1 MALSNVAKITEWD
14 GIQGKAVAGGVG
26 YSVYVGVFGDI
37 IRMPIVGDTFVI
49 DKAGKSKEGY
59 FIIKAS
65 LDGVP
70 VRRSKKT
77 RGSIFFRLFS
87 NNRFVRIVG
96 SLLLL
101 SLAMGLM
108 LAMCSGK

>member
-14 GIQGKAVAGGVG
+14 GIQGKAVAGGVE

-87 NNRFVRIVG
+87 NNRFVRIVDRRRH
-96 SLLLL
+96 L
-101 SLAMGLM
+101 
-108 LAMCSGK
+108 